1 MDLSKIRMKENIGM
15 VINDTNTTQF
25 SFIISPL
32 KDRVHAEKNDYVCVD
47 HPTKGSSSQILGI
60 ITEIRCYE
68 QVAGGTIGVKVGRMM
83 AVTKIIGYINTK
95 DETNKIIE
103 LNTPP
108 NPGSRVHLIYSEFLV
123 KVFNVNLHGSP
134 FKIPLQLGESIFKA
148 INQKEDSKTI
158 EYYLDFT
165 NFVNSHSLISSMDT
179 VGKTEAATIL
189 AEEINKKTDQPL
201 IIFDPYGEYENVI
214 SQNKSCEIV
223 NLTEAKEIKLEIISK
238 IESKK
243 IVVVTTKN
251 LTPEKKRKIYSKYLQ
266 FLWNAKLEGKIPN
279 FTLFI
284 ENPEKID
291 SVALEQIVYEG
302 TKYGIAIILICKQ
315 PSALGTNIIVQ
326 MSTQIIG
333 RTNDDEYLDYL
344 LRISPKEATKITE
357 LQPNQWMVISDSQQ
371 PVSYVTLRKVS
382 KK

>member
-1 MDLSKIRMKENIGM
+1 MKENIGM

-108 NPGSRVHLIYSEFLV
+108 NPGSRVHLIYSDFLV
-123 KVFNVNLHGSP
+123 KVFNVNLHGIP

-179 VGKTEAATIL
+179 FGKNKAATIL

-201 IIFDPYGEYENVI
+201 IIFDPYGEYENVV

-223 NLTEAKEIKLEIISK
+223 NLTEAKEIKLEILSK

-243 IVVVTTKN
+243 IVVVTTKK

-266 FLWNAKLEGKIPN
+266 FLWNAKLEGKLPN

-333 RTNDDEYLDYL
+333 RTNDDKYLDYL

-371 PVSYVTLRKVS
+371 PVSYVSLRKVS